1 MTVVSTPMPG
11 VFYRKPS
18 PDAEN
23 FVEPGDSVTSG
34 QTIGLIEIMKS
45 FSELKATTDGVLKK
59 FLVDNEDEVSIAQEI
74 AVIE

>member
-1 MTVVSTPMPG
+1 MSTVSTPMPG

-23 FVEPGDSVTSG
+23 FVEPGDSVTEG

-45 FSELKATTDGVLKK
+45 FSELKANADGVLKE
-59 FLVDNEDEVSIAQEI
+59 FLVENEDEVEIAQEI

>member
-23 FVEPGDSVTSG
+23 FVEPGDRVTNG

-59 FLVDNEDEVSIAQEI
+59 FFVDNEDEVSIAQEI